1 MNFELELREKFITKL
16 ALSNLDPKKV
26 DFIDIPQGLT
36 GLNGFYAEMGFG
48 IENIGK
54 LLAIDFMWRLTQKN
68 QLGTDRFGITFW
80 VSPNF

>member
-1 MNFELELREKFITKL
+1 
-16 ALSNLDPKKV
+16 
-26 DFIDIPQGLT
+26 
-36 GLNGFYAEMGFG
+36 MGFG

-68 QLGTDRFGITFW
+68 QPGSDRFGITFW

>member
-1 MNFELELREKFITKL
+1 M
-16 ALSNLDPKKV
+16 DPKKV